1 MLGPHAHCRGGAR
14 RHDGQGRFGDE
25 LTATP
30 IRKIGAALSKNAF
43 RSLKNR
49 IDTENYGGAPLLGV
63 NGIVTICH
71 GSASARAIRNAVKHS
86 VEALDH
92 HINEHIIDAVA
103 KANARLAG
111 AKPEPTVAGA

>member
-1 MLGPHAHCRGGAR
+1 MMDWLR
-14 RHDGQGRFGDE
+14 DE

-49 IDTENYGGAPLLGV
+49 IDTESYGGAPLLGV
-63 NGIVTICH
+63 SGIVTICH
-71 GSASARAIRNAVKHS
+71 GSASARAILNAVQHS

-92 HINEHIIDAVA
+92 HINEHIIDAVG
-103 KANARLAG
+103 KANARLAE
-111 AKPEPTVAGA
+111 AKPEPAVAQA